1 MKKGYR
7 YTLIGVW
14 VVLAT
19 ASLALWWL
27 KNPDMYPTFPASFWE
42 WLGQLYGATCCEEQ
56 ADLELLVRLSLSFL
70 VVSLS
75 TFIVLV
81 LWHRIQSALTT
92 GSTGRRR

>member
-7 YTLIGVW
+7 YLFIGVW
-14 VVLAT
+14 LIFAT

-27 KNPDMYPTFPASFWE
+27 KNPDMYPTFPTPFWE

-56 ADLELLVRLSLSFL
+56 ADLELLVRLSLSLL
-70 VVSLS
+70 VVSLL

-81 LWHRIQSALTT
+81 LWRRIQSALTP
-92 GSTGRRR
+92 GSRRRRR